1 MQQSNICRT
10 EAQSLS
16 DFEVLFT
23 TYQSAMYR
31 IAYAILRDDGLAEDA
46 VQQTFLKLLKEF
58 PKIESITSNKTKSF
72 IVILVRN
79 TAIDLY
85 RKRKRENIVYL
96 DEIDVTQAGC
106 VDSPE
111 DQVLSSQGCEVM
123 KEALLSLDE
132 RYSDILMLRYFHG
145 YRNKEIAALLSLSE
159 AVVAS
164 RIFQGKRLLTKR
176 LKGGEVFG

>member
-1 MQQSNICRT
+1 MQQCT
-10 EAQSLS
+10 AQAATISAKE
-16 DFEVLFT
+16 DFETLYT

-31 IAYAILRDDGLAEDA
+31 IAYAILRDEGLAEDA

-58 PKIESITSNKTKSF
+58 PKIESISSNKTKSF

-85 RKRKRENIVYL
+85 RKRKRENVMYL
-96 DEIDVTQAGC
+96 DELEATHVSAAS
-106 VDSPE
+106 SPE
-111 DQVLSSQGCEVM
+111 EEVLCNQSCEEL
-123 KEALLSLDE
+123 KQAFLELDD

-145 YRNKEIAALLSLSE
+145 YRNKEIASLLSVSE

-164 RIFQGKRLLTKR
+164 RIFQGKRLLSKR
-176 LKGGEVFG
+176 FKGGEAFG